1 MQQSSDS
8 VPDIPHVKGVRPAL
22 LEAIR
27 QLAANPKMTQK
38 EAARLGGLTEHGLQ
52 RALQRPQVR
61 ELLECVRRAR
71 RDGKT
76 AEAWEVVYDLM
87 DGAASEDVR
96 HKAARTVLAA
106 AGELEAEN
114 GKQQT
119 VGQLI
124 QIVTQTVNLGD
135 QPAYERLPGVV
146 ERPPEGWTPDR
157 GGGTGSTHPMI
168 QIGKGAA

>member
-1 MQQSSDS
+1 MPQSSES

-114 GKQQT
+114 GKPQ
-119 VGQLI
+119 VIGQLI
-124 QIVTQTVNLGD
+124 HIVTQTVSLGD

-146 ERPPEGWTPDR
+146 ERPPEGWSPDHGS
-157 GGGTGSTHPMI
+157 GGDKHPMI
-168 QIGKGAA
+168 QIGRAGA

>member
-1 MQQSSDS
+1 
-8 VPDIPHVKGVRPAL
+8 
-22 LEAIR
+22 
-27 QLAANPKMTQK
+27 MTQK

>member
-1 MQQSSDS
+1 MPQPSDT
-8 VPDIPHVKGVRPAL
+8 VPNIPHVKGVRPAL

-114 GKQQT
+114 GKQQ
-119 VGQLI
+119 VIGQLI
-124 QIVTQTVNLGD
+124 QIVTQNVNLGD
-135 QPAYERLPGVV
+135 EPPYERLPGVV

-157 GGGTGSTHPMI
+157 SGGAGNTHPMI
-168 QIGKGAA
+168 QFGKGAA